1 MATPRINSQADYESY
16 KADPEKYMATQE
28 AADQKNQKDTRSLE
42 TIWSDA
48 MKKAEE
54 NKDEALNAT
63 PRINSQADYQ
73 SYQSDPDKYLL
84 TQAASN
90 YYNADVMAQQKA
102 AEEAA
107 ENSQEFQ
114 DAINVDALSSK
125 LGVDKSMIIDDFH
138 MTELEKQQNVYLK
151 TDLSE
156 QETIK
161 KQDGKRIDD
170 VSAGS
175 EDSAK
180 EVMDGVKVWRTTKGL
195 GPFKSTR
202 VHVNSDYLGNFEY
215 DPDDFTLGY
224 KEIQEKDGSV
234 SKLPVLEYT
243 GDCDGMSGVHSDDF
257 DWFGF
262 AKSKGTIGFCGD
274 SDPLVK
280 WFGSLEIPDGL
291 KSADYMFANN
301 KNIHHIP
308 KLPNSITSMHCMF
321 ENCTNLKDMAPDAC
335 AITMYRDMPDYCN
348 WLNLPDNLQDMSYAF
363 SGCTNLTCGFPDG
376 DISENWASELG
387 MPTDLRNI
395 KSAWE
400 GCENVG
406 KEGSYWFFKD
416 IKYQYRIPEYGG
428 VITPYL
434 TSEYAKDALN
444 KITTEKVKDA
454 AKDAEFLIN
463 DDGSINQEVAE
474 KVKASDVLEAH
485 KKELQKSGAEIDEET
500 GLDKNALQESI
511 AETGLRHQEQI
522 FEGIVRTNTQL
533 RSNSQ
538 LTNNYVY
545 DSATNQITDD
555 KTGLRVSDAKRKD
568 SVWQRLAIDGLAGL
582 GIFGVAKGTMKN
594 TILSAAASVGGVY
607 LLDRFDILPESFS
620 PVLRFTAKWLPDGD
634 LKTKLTDLADDLS
647 GSVSYMEEQDAMLTD
662 ENVAMTLMPQRLQS
676 SLYAVDSADVQSL
689 NTSMYNNGKTC
700 GEDMAFKSLADAGED
715 TASCVSD
722 TVKKATDAMQS
733 QWDEKYADTAPSES
747 DKQAMQYYYTNLI
760 EGLSEYNKG
769 AKAGYAKLS
778 ADNKTASEE
787 GLKMAN
793 RAYVSTVLDSLKEM
807 DDKYH
812 FMNTDAWTKLDS
824 YNISGIDSLSTYSD
838 TQKQQSESESKAI
851 IDELH
856 THDNYIVG
864 IDVEPYTNKI
874 HDGTYERGEY
884 ERDQNAQA
892 QTDSNSDTDK
902 TKDRSDMADAYLD
915 IQTESSD
922 QNLDNEAN

>member
-1 MATPRINSQADYESY
+1 MATPKINSQADYESY
-16 KADPEKYMATQE
+16 KADPEKYMVAQE
-28 AADQKNQKDTRSLE
+28 AVDQKNQKDTRSLE

-48 MKKAEE
+48 MKKVEE
-54 NKDEALNAT
+54 NKDEALDAT
-63 PRINSQADYQ
+63 PRINSPADYQ

-107 ENSQEFQ
+107 KNSQEFQ

-151 TDLSE
+151 TDLSD
-156 QETIK
+156 QKTIK
-161 KQDGKRIDD
+161 KQGGKRIDN
-170 VSAGS
+170 VSASSKGN
-175 EDSAK
+175 AV
-180 EVMDGVKVWRTTKGL
+180 EVMDGVKVWRTTKGW
-195 GPFKSTR
+195 PVKSTR

-224 KEIQEKDGSV
+224 KEIKEKDGSV

-243 GDCDGMSGVHSDDF
+243 GDGDGISGAHSDDF
-257 DWFGF
+257 DWFGL
-262 AKSKGTIGFCGD
+262 ADSKGTIGFVGN
-274 SDPLVK
+274 SDPK
-280 WFGSLEIPDGL
+280 IPDGL

-301 KNIHHIP
+301 TNMHHVP

-321 ENCTNLKDMAPDAC
+321 KNCTNLKDMAPDAS
-335 AITMYRDMPDYCN
+335 AVPGQYVADYYN
-348 WLNLPDNLQDMSYAF
+348 WLNLPDDLQDMSYAF
-363 SGCTNLTCGFPDG
+363 SGCKNLTCGFPDG
-376 DISENWASELG
+376 DISENCKVDGLG

-406 KEGSYWFFKD
+406 KEGSYWFFGD
-416 IKYQYRIPEYGG
+416 IDYQYRIPEYGG
-428 VITPYL
+428 VATPYL

-444 KITTEKVKDA
+444 KITNEKVKDA
-454 AKDAEFLIN
+454 AKNAEFLVN
-463 DDGSINQEVAE
+463 DDGSVNQDVAE
-474 KVKASDVLEAH
+474 KAKKSDALESH
-485 KKELQKSGAEIDEET
+485 KEELQKSGAEIDEET

-511 AETGLRHQEQI
+511 TETGLRHQEQI
-522 FEGIVRTNTQL
+522 FDGIVRTNTQL

-545 DSATNQITDD
+545 NSATDQITDD
-555 KTGLRVSDAKRKD
+555 KTGLRVSDSKRKD
-568 SVWQRLAIDGLAGL
+568 SIWQRLAIDGLAGL
-582 GIFGVAKGTMKN
+582 GIFGVAKGTTKS
-594 TILSAAASVGGVY
+594 TILGAVAGVGGVY
-607 LLDRFDILPESFS
+607 LLDRFDVLPESFS
-620 PVLRFTAKWLPDGD
+620 PVLRFTAKWLPDCS
-634 LKTKLTDLADDLS
+634 LKTKLTDLADNLS

-662 ENVAMTLMPQRLQS
+662 ENVAMTLMPERLQN

-689 NTSMYNNGKTC
+689 NTFMYNNGKTC

-715 TASCVSD
+715 AASCVSD

-733 QWDEKYADTAPSES
+733 QWDERYTNNPLSES

-778 ADNKTASEE
+778 ADDKTASEE
-787 GLKMAN
+787 GLKMTN
-793 RAYVSTVLDSLKEM
+793 RAYVSMVLDSLKEM
-807 DDKYH
+807 DGKYH
-812 FMNTDAWTKLDS
+812 FMNTDTWTKLDH
-824 YNISGIDSLSTYSD
+824 YDISGIDSLSTYSD
-838 TQKQQSESESKAI
+838 TQEQQSRSESKAI
-851 IDELH
+851 VDELH
-856 THDNYIVG
+856 THDNYIIG
-864 IDVEPYTNKI
+864 TDVDPYMDKI
-874 HDGTYERGEY
+874 HDGTYEHGEY
-884 ERDQNAQA
+884 ERDQNTQTQ
-892 QTDSNSDTDK
+892 QTDSDTQADK
-902 TKDRSDMADAYLD
+902 TKDRSSMADAYLD